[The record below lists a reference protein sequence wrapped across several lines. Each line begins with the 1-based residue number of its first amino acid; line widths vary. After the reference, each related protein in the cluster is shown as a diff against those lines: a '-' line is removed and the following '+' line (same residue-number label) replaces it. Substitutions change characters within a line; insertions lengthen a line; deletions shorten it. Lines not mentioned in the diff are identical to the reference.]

1 MRKHCAE
8 ELKQLAQ
15 MQKNVGVEETNPQR
29 PHFVVAEKNSGVGA
43 GDRCDCDGEIAEL
56 IDMAL
61 LNASF
66 SL

>member
-29 PHFVVAEKNSGVGA
+29 PHFVVTGENTGVGA
-43 GDRCDCDGEIAEL
+43 RDRRDCDGKY
-56 IDMAL
+56 
-61 LNASF
+61 
-66 SL
+66 